1 MTENGWEMG
10 PLYTPGIT
18 VVIPTIPPRKT
29 LLRRAI
35 GSVLGQTLPA
45 AAISVAVD
53 LDKEGSAATRNRA
66 LAAASTEF
74 VAFLDDDDQFLPQHL
89 ELLASCQAITGAD
102 VVYPWPEMV
111 GAGDP
116 RPDRFGKPFDANEL
130 RRGSYIPV
138 TSLVRTKLAQAAKFR
153 WRKDTPYDDHAFYL
167 GLLNL
172 NAKFVHLP
180 QRTWLWNVAGQNT
193 SGRPDRW

>member
-1 MTENGWEMG
+1 MTS
-10 PLYTPGIT
+10 IT
-18 VVIPTIPPRKT
+18 VVIPTIPPRRG
-29 LLRRAI
+29 LLKRAI

-66 LAAASTEF
+66 LAAVQTEWT
-74 VAFLDDDDQFLPQHL
+74 AFLDDDDQMLPQHL
-89 ELLASCQAITGAD
+89 ELLAACQESTGAD
-102 VVYPWPEMV
+102 VVYPWPQMV

-116 RPDRFGKPFDANEL
+116 RPDMFGKPFDAAEL
-130 RRGSYIPV
+130 RRSSFIPV
-138 TSLVRTKLAQAAKFR
+138 TSLVRTELAQIAKFR

-172 NAKFVHLP
+172 GAKFVHLP
-180 QRTWLWNVAGQNT
+180 QRTWLWNVQGQNT

>member
-1 MTENGWEMG
+1 M
-10 PLYTPGIT
+10 IT
-18 VVIPTIPPRKT
+18 VVIPTIPPRRG
-29 LLRRAI
+29 LLKRAI

-66 LAAASTEF
+66 LAAAATEF

-89 ELLASCQAITGAD
+89 ELLSACQESTGAD
-102 VVYPWPEMV
+102 VVYPWPQMV

-116 RPDRFGKPFDANEL
+116 RPDMFGKPFDAAEL

-138 TSLVRTKLAQAAKFR
+138 TSLVRTELAQIAKFR
-153 WRKDTPYDDHAFYL
+153 WRRDTPYDDHAFYL

-172 NAKFVHLP
+172 DAKFVHLP
-180 QRTWLWNVAGQNT
+180 QRTWLWNVTGQNT